1 MEIKVLK
8 DILSANDQIAERN
21 RALLDSKK
29 VTVLNVMSSP
39 GSGKTSLILETI
51 RALKKKVRIGVI
63 EGDIASSIDAQ
74 KVGQEKVPVVQIN
87 TGGECHLEA
96 GQVGRALES
105 LPLDKIDLLLIEN
118 VGNLV
123 CPGEFKLGEDKK
135 VLILSVPEG
144 DDKVHK
150 YPLLFSMADAIV
162 ISKIDLLP
170 YAKVR
175 HSGVPQGGQ
184 GHEPRRPEYS
194 RFPAPLTRASRS
206 GPSGYAPACG
216 SEPERGRNSSDPYT
230 RLISL

>member
-8 DILSANDQIAERN
+8 DILSANDQMAERN

-29 VTVLNVMSSP
+29 VTVLNIMSSP

-51 RALKKKVRIGVI
+51 RALKKQVRIGVI
-63 EGDIASSIDAQ
+63 EGDIASTIDAQ
-74 KVGQEKVPVVQIN
+74 KVGEEKVPVVQIN

-162 ISKIDLLP
+162 VNKIDLLP
-170 YAKVR
+170 YARFDVPAFLKAVR
-175 HSGVPQGGQ
+175 GMNRRARIFQVSCTTRKGIEEWTKWVTSNLGQ
-184 GHEPRRPEYS
+184 
-194 RFPAPLTRASRS
+194 
-206 GPSGYAPACG
+206 
-216 SEPERGRNSSDPYT
+216 
-230 RLISL
+230 

>member
-8 DILSANDQIAERN
+8 DILSANDQTAGRN
-21 RALLDSKK
+21 RALLDLKE
-29 VTVLNVMSSP
+29 VTAFNIMSSP

-51 RALKKKVRIGVI
+51 RGLRKQVRIGVI

-87 TGGECHLEA
+87 TGGECHLQA

-105 LPLDKIDLLLIEN
+105 LPLDKVDLLLIEN

-123 CPGEFKLGEDKK
+123 CPGEFKLGEHKK

-150 YPLLFSMADAIV
+150 YPLLFSIADAIV
-162 ISKIDLLP
+162 ISKTDLLP
-170 YAKVR
+170 YTRFDVPAFLKVIKGMNGKAR
-175 HSGVPQGGQ
+175 VFQVSCTT
-184 GHEPRRPEYS
+184 HEGIDEWAEWVRSSMS
-194 RFPAPLTRASRS
+194 R
-206 GPSGYAPACG
+206 
-216 SEPERGRNSSDPYT
+216 
-230 RLISL
+230 

>member
-8 DILSANDQIAERN
+8 DILSANDQMAERN
-21 RALLDSKK
+21 RALLDSKQ
-29 VTVLNVMSSP
+29 VTAFNIMSSP

-51 RALKKKVRIGVI
+51 RGLRKQVRIGVI

-87 TGGECHLEA
+87 TGGECHLQA

-105 LPLDKIDLLLIEN
+105 LPLDKVDLLLIEN

-123 CPGEFKLGEDKK
+123 CPGEFKLGEHKK

-150 YPLLFSMADAIV
+150 YPLLFSIADAIV
-162 ISKIDLLP
+162 ISKTDLLP
-170 YAKVR
+170 YTRFDVPAFLKVIKGMNGKAR
-175 HSGVPQGGQ
+175 VFQVSCTT
-184 GHEPRRPEYS
+184 HEGIDEWAEWVRSSMS
-194 RFPAPLTRASRS
+194 R
-206 GPSGYAPACG
+206 
-216 SEPERGRNSSDPYT
+216 
-230 RLISL
+230 